1 MPNDTTKAAPDER
14 AELKPCPFCGGN
26 NLKSGGDDKIVG
38 TWCLD
43 CQCYGPNHYV
53 TGQDWNTRTPPQ
65 VKPLVWADT
74 DDYGQKSDDY
84 PWCECQTI
92 IGDYAVGKHPDA
104 SFWAWYDPED
114 GPIGDSHACLSAAK
128 AAAQADYTRRI
139 LDALA

>member
-1 MPNDTTKAAPDER
+1 MPNDTTNTAPDER
-14 AELKPCPFCGGN
+14 DELKPCPFCGGRAATDIPPQRRQVECHVCGAAVYN
-26 NLKSGGDDKIVG
+26 RAA
-38 TWCLD
+38 
-43 CQCYGPNHYV
+43 
-53 TGQDWNTRTPPQ
+53 WNTRTPPQ

-84 PWCECQTI
+84 QWCECQTI